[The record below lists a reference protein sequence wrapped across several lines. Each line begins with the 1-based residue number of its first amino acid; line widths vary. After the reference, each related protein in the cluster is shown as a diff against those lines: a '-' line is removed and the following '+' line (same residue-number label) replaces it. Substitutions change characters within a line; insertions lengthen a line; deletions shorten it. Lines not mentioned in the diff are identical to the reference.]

1 MSPNEEERQ
10 KRLREGATA
19 ALVRAA
25 RKARE
30 LARQT
35 GTEFVVRRDG
45 KLVREIP
52 KADNQEEPKCFGVY

>member
-1 MSPNEEERQ
+1 MKIPVSHLPDEDMQ
-10 KRLREGATA
+10 KAPA

-25 RKARE
+25 QRAKE

-35 GTEFVVRRDG
+35 GTEFVVMRDG

-52 KADNQEEPKCFGVY
+52 PPEVKKRNKKSSG

>member
-1 MSPNEEERQ
+1 MKIPVS
-10 KRLREGATA
+10 RLPDKDMQNAPK

-25 RKARE
+25 QRAKE

-35 GTEFVVRRDG
+35 GTEFVVMRDG

-52 KADNQEEPKCFGVY
+52 QPEIKTSNEKSSK